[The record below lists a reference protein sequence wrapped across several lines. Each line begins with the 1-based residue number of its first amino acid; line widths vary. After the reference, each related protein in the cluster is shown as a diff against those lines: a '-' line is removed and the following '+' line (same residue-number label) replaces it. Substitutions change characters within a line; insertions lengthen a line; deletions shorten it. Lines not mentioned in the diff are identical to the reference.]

1 MGENKVKNMDLEEA
15 MENWSSV
22 KKFTDEEVE
31 EEKLEKIF
39 ELTTKAPTAFNL
51 QPYRFIVLDSE
62 EAMEKATS
70 SVIPVNGWIRYADKI
85 VVLVGDEEIDVNAD
99 QVLEHKL
106 EEGRI
111 DEEKAENLRKMYSD
125 YKDRD
130 SEFMTGW
137 LTRNTVIPATFFML
151 ACKTQGIGTCPVRG
165 FNQDKLSE
173 KLDLKDSER
182 PILIFPIGYPKEED
196 RNWRRDGEEIF
207 EVQ

>member
-1 MGENKVKNMDLEEA
+1 MDLVET

-31 EEKLEKIF
+31 REKLDRIF
-39 ELTTKAPTAFNL
+39 DLTTKAPTAFNL

-70 SVIPVNGWIRYADKI
+70 SVIPVNGWVRYADKI
-85 VVLVGDEEIDVNAD
+85 VVLIGDEEIDVNVE

-111 DEEKAENLRKMYSD
+111 EEEKAENLRKMYSD
-125 YKDRD
+125 YKNRD

-137 LTRNTVIPATFFML
+137 LTRNTMIPATFFML
-151 ACKTQGIGTCPVRG
+151 ACKTQGIGSCPVRG
-165 FNQDKLSE
+165 FDQDKLSE
-173 KLDLKDSER
+173 KLDLKESER
-182 PILIFPIGYPKEED
+182 PIIIFPIGYPKEED
-196 RNWRRDGEEIF
+196 RNWRRNGEEIF
-207 EVQ
+207 GVR

>member
-1 MGENKVKNMDLEEA
+1 MDLEDA

-22 KKFTDEEVE
+22 KKFKDEEVE
-31 EEKLEKIF
+31 REKLEKIF

-62 EAMEKATS
+62 GAMEKATS
-70 SVIPVNGWIRYADKI
+70 SVIPVNGWVRYADKI
-85 VVLVGDEEIDVNAD
+85 VVLVGDEDIDVNAE

-125 YKDRD
+125 YKNRD

-151 ACKTQGIGTCPVRG
+151 ACKTQGIGSCPVRG
-165 FNQDKLSE
+165 FDQEKLSE
-173 KLDLKDSER
+173 KLDLKETER
-182 PILIFPIGYPKEED
+182 PIFIFPIGYPKGED
-196 RNWRRDGEEIF
+196 RNWRRKGEDIF
-207 EVQ
+207 EIV

>member
-1 MGENKVKNMDLEEA
+1 MDLEDA
-15 MENWSSV
+15 IENWSSV

-39 ELTTKAPTAFNL
+39 DLTTKAPTAFNL
-51 QPYRFIVLDSE
+51 QPYRFLVLDSE

-111 DEEKAENLRKMYSD
+111 DEEKAENLRKMCSD

-137 LTRNTVIPATFFML
+137 LTRNTMIPATFFML
-151 ACKTQGIGTCPVRG
+151 ACKTLGIGSCPVRG
-165 FNQDKLSE
+165 FKQE
-173 KLDLKDSER
+173 KLAEKIDLKDTER

-196 RNWRRDGEEIF
+196 RNWRRDGKEIF
-207 EVQ
+207 EILD

>member
-1 MGENKVKNMDLEEA
+1 MDLEDA

-31 EEKLEKIF
+31 REKLEKIF
-39 ELTTKAPTAFNL
+39 DLTTKAPTAFNL
-51 QPYRFIVLDSE
+51 QPYRFMVLDSE

-70 SVIPVNGWIRYADKI
+70 SVIPVNGWVRYADKI

-125 YKDRD
+125 YKNRG

-151 ACKTQGIGTCPVRG
+151 ACKTQGIGSCPVRG
-165 FNQDKLSE
+165 FDQDKLSE

-196 RNWRRDGEEIF
+196 RNWRRNGEEIF
-207 EVQ
+207 ETR

>member
-1 MGENKVKNMDLEEA
+1 MDLEDA

-22 KKFTDEEVE
+22 KKFTDKEVE
-31 EEKLEKIF
+31 REKLEKIF
-39 ELTTKAPTAFNL
+39 DLTTKAPTAFNL

-70 SVIPVNGWIRYADKI
+70 SVIPVNGWVRYADKI

-99 QVLEHKL
+99 QVLVHKL

-125 YKDRD
+125 YKNRD
-130 SEFMTGW
+130 SEFLTGL

-151 ACKTQGIGTCPVRG
+151 ACKTQGIGSCPVRG
-165 FNQDKLSE
+165 FNQDKLAN
-173 KLDLKDSER
+173 KLNLKETER
-182 PILIFPIGYPKEED
+182 PILLFPIGYPKEEG
-196 RNWRRDGEEIF
+196 RNWRRDAKDIYEIL
-207 EVQ
+207 

>member
-1 MGENKVKNMDLEEA
+1 

-31 EEKLEKIF
+31 REKLEKIF
-39 ELTTKAPTAFNL
+39 DLTTKAPTAFNL
-51 QPYRFIVLDSE
+51 QPYSFMVLDSE

-70 SVIPVNGWIRYADKI
+70 SVIPVNGWVRYADKI

-125 YKDRD
+125 YKNRD

-151 ACKTQGIGTCPVRG
+151 ACKTQGIGSCPVRG
-165 FNQDKLSE
+165 FDQDKLSD

-182 PILIFPIGYPKEED
+182 PILIFSIGYPKEED

-207 EVQ
+207 DVL

>member
-1 MGENKVKNMDLEEA
+1 MNLEDA

-31 EEKLEKIF
+31 DGELDKIF
-39 ELTTKAPTAFNL
+39 ELTTNAPTAFNL
-51 QPYRFIVLDSE
+51 QPYRYIVLDSE
-62 EAMEKATS
+62 EAMEKATN
-70 SVIPVNGWIRYADKI
+70 SVPPINNWIQHADKI

-125 YKDRD
+125 YKNRD

-151 ACKTQGIGTCPVRG
+151 ACKTQGIGSCPVRG
-165 FNQDKLSE
+165 FSQEKISE
-173 KLDLKDSER
+173 KLDLKESER
-182 PILIFPIGYPKEED
+182 PILLIPIGYPREED

-207 EVQ
+207 EME